1 MLFQV
6 KNFTFCI
13 EFNYTLIHRQVV
25 SDSCNCMDCRPT
37 RLLSPSHFPRR
48 NTGVRCHFLLQGIF
62 PNQRLNSDLLHSG
75 GSPALQADSLMT
87 EPPGKLIH
95 SLNSIYIYV
104 NGHLPI
110 QPTPQQSFLKI
121 QAMYRCWHGKR
132 VRLYSKWQW
141 VSWRGPYT
149 VWTPLYKKIYHM

>member
-1 MLFQV
+1 MQVGSSYYHISIQRNNLQPFFFSERGSFTETFNTVLFQV

-37 RLLSPSHFPRR
+37 RLISPSHFPRK

-95 SLNSIYIYV
+95 SLNSIYIYICQSPSP
-104 NGHLPI
+104 NSTD
-110 QPTPQQSFLKI
+110 PT
-121 QAMYRCWHGKR
+121 
-132 VRLYSKWQW
+132 
-141 VSWRGPYT
+141 T
-149 VWTPLYKKIYHM
+149 VIFKNTGDV